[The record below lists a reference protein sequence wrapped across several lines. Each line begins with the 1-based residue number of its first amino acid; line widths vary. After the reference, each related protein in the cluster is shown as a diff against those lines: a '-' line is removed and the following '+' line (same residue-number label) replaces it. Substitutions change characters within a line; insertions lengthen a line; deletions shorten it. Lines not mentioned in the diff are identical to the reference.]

1 MREPTTG
8 YLMTKPFETQCP
20 MPGAFKSD
28 SSYLDAMLKPV
39 VRPKGGAAPG
49 AAAKGGGGAAA
60 GPSGSAPASAE
71 ASAEAF
77 GKANLQVA
85 KVLSAA
91 KHPESEKLYICKI
104 QVAGGEKQVVAGLQ
118 KFVAQADLE
127 GALVCAIVNLR
138 PAKLAGTKSEAM
150 ILAASQEVAGSPE
163 GRVVKV
169 LAPPAG
175 AAAGDRIYLEGAA
188 GPPEAPPPKKL
199 SSTIWG
205 AVQPR
210 LAVHG
215 GKACFGATAMVTAA
229 GAVTSALP
237 DGSTIS

>member
-60 GPSGSAPASAE
+60 GPSEAAP

-91 KHPESEKLYICKI
+91 KHPESEKLYVCKI
-104 QVAGGEKQVVAGLQ
+104 QVAGGQKQVVAGLQ

-150 ILAASQEVAGSPE
+150 ILAASQEDAGSPE
-163 GRVVKV
+163 GRAVEV

-199 SSTIWG
+199 SSAIWG

-210 LAVHG
+210 LAVRG